1 MARSNRLYI
10 LIKNIYIFN
19 ELYLTSTP
27 IFTTSNRY
35 TNIVHL
41 REKLER
47 KCVSWYLGP
56 RDKAALNRAIEE
68 LKDKLQQDSFQIFLE
83 ELEPWEQQHN
93 LWNVTIPVKKM
104 SPIRKADDSRC
115 RSEPKR
121 EEAFADILH
130 IIPIRR
136 QSTCFWSAN
145 KAARTRG
152 DRFPKKSNS
161 PGPDRVDGSARKM

>member
-1 MARSNRLYI
+1 MFLRSHGQIESAIDPDQEYI
-10 LIKNIYIFN
+10 LFIWSETLPSACYILFN
-19 ELYLTSTP
+19 ELYLTSTL

-83 ELEPWEQQHN
+83 ELEPW
-93 LWNVTIPVKKM
+93 
-104 SPIRKADDSRC
+104 
-115 RSEPKR
+115 
-121 EEAFADILH
+121 
-130 IIPIRR
+130 
-136 QSTCFWSAN
+136 
-145 KAARTRG
+145 
-152 DRFPKKSNS
+152 
-161 PGPDRVDGSARKM
+161 